1 MSMHVENCGNVRRR
15 GEGISVARARKAGS
29 FLSEGAGEMPAMR
42 ACSAC
47 AGDYED
53 PERTAWSP
61 DDPDGEEREDGREE
75 EREAPNEEFP
85 AEE

>member
-1 MSMHVENCGNVRRR
+1 MSIGVENCGNVRRQ
-15 GEGISVARARKAGS
+15 GEGISVAQARSAGA
-29 FLSEGAGEMPAMR
+29 FLSEGAGEMPALR

-61 DDPDGEEREDGREE
+61 DDPDDEEREDEREE
-75 EREAPNEEFP
+75 ERQAPNEEFP
-85 AEE
+85 AED

>member
-1 MSMHVENCGNVRRR
+1 
-15 GEGISVARARKAGS
+15 
-29 FLSEGAGEMPAMR
+29 MPAMR

>member
-1 MSMHVENCGNVRRR
+1 MSIDVENCGNVRRQ
-15 GEGISVARARKAGS
+15 GEGISAAWARTARPCLSDAG
-29 FLSEGAGEMPAMR
+29 GEMPALR

-61 DDPDGEEREDGREE
+61 DDPDDEERD
-75 EREAPNEEFP
+75 ERRQAPNEEFP
-85 AEE
+85 AED

>member
-1 MSMHVENCGNVRRR
+1 MSIGVENCGNVWRQ
-15 GEGISVARARKAGS
+15 GEGISGAWARRARPY
-29 FLSEGAGEMPAMR
+29 LSEGAGEMPAVR

-61 DDPDGEEREDGREE
+61 DDSDSEERAEGRQP
-75 EREAPNEEFP
+75 PNEEFP
-85 AEE
+85 AED